1 MIGPALHLGCSLD
14 SLKKN
19 WYFCIIMI
27 GRVLTLVAI
36 VLASTSLG
44 AQDLTFG
51 KGKTHEFTIT
61 PAGPD
66 DCPIYLTNN
75 SGKPM
80 VIAYEKISADYN
92 AGWIIS
98 FCDNQNC
105 YSDFVP
111 SDTFTTI
118 AANETVN
125 IKISIMS
132 MGKADTAVIKY
143 AVWNK
148 YASTIVKDTLAWTIY
163 MPQSASSREYSMSLA
178 AAYPNPTSD
187 YVILP
192 NGAEQITLFDAKGSQ
207 IKNIDVVNN
216 RLSLSLLPVGVYSLK
231 FEVNGQLTSQNII
244 RK

>member
-1 MIGPALHLGCSLD
+1 MLLGCWLD

-19 WYFCIIMI
+19 RYFCVIMI
-27 GRVLTLVAI
+27 KQVLSLVAI
-36 VLASTSLG
+36 ALVFAHAG

-80 VIAYEKISADYN
+80 VIAYEKVSADYN
-92 AGWIIS
+92 PGWIVS

-105 YSDFVP
+105 YSEFVAG
-111 SDTFTTI
+111 DTFTTV

-132 MGKADTAVIKY
+132 MGKADTAVVKY

-148 YASTIVKDTLAWTIY
+148 YASSIVKDTLAWTIY
-163 MPQSASSREYSMSLA
+163 MPQSASAKEYMVSLA

-192 NGAEQITLFDAKGSQ
+192 AGTKNITLVDAKGSG
-207 IKNIDVVNN
+207 IKRIELANS
-216 RLSLSLLPVGVYSLK
+216 RLDLSSFPVGVYTLK
-231 FEVNGQLTSQNII
+231 FEVSGQQTSQNII

>member
-80 VIAYEKISADYN
+80 VIAYEKISADY
-92 AGWIIS
+92 
-98 FCDNQNC
+98 
-105 YSDFVP
+105 SDLVP
-111 SDTFTTI
+111 SDTFTTV

-132 MGKADTAVIKY
+132 MGKADTAIIKY